1 MYQIGDFVMYGSTG
15 ACRITD
21 ISNTSLP
28 GEKKKELYYKIVPV
42 FQNCTI
48 YAPVNS
54 DKVFMRP
61 IISKEEAEALID
73 SIPAMKASAYEG
85 HASKDLTEHYEKS
98 IQTHDCRELVEL
110 TMSIYE
116 KMKNARNTHHKIGV
130 IDTKYMKRAEERL
143 FEELSVA
150 LGVDKENIA
159 HYIEER
165 VAMCAER

>member
-54 DKVFMRP
+54 DKVFQKKRP
-61 IISKEEAEALID
+61 KPLLI
-73 SIPAMKASAYEG
+73 PF
-85 HASKDLTEHYEKS
+85 
-98 IQTHDCRELVEL
+98 
-110 TMSIYE
+110 
-116 KMKNARNTHHKIGV
+116 
-130 IDTKYMKRAEERL
+130 RL
-143 FEELSVA
+143 
-150 LGVDKENIA
+150 
-159 HYIEER
+159 
-165 VAMCAER
+165 